1 MRVSEADTERGGLLE
16 PEQRFT
22 ALWQAHHAAVLRYA
36 VRRTDTSAAQD
47 VVSEAFLV
55 AWRRLAEVPDDPAQ
69 SLPWLYG
76 VARRALA
83 NSDRSR
89 RRAQRLSAQLSR
101 AGTEETLVADPADGV
116 TEQARVQQALGS
128 LAEHDQEILRLIGW
142 EGLDL
147 AGAALAMGSSRATT
161 AVRLHR
167 ARSRMARAL
176 GALDAENGE
185 AGTPARTTPDGQ
197 LCVADRNLR

>member
-1 MRVSEADTERGGLLE
+1 ME

-36 VRRTDTSAAQD
+36 VRRTDTAAAQD
-47 VVSEAFLV
+47 VVSETFLV

-69 SLPWLYG
+69 ALPWLYG

-83 NSDRSR
+83 NSDRAR

-101 AGTEETLVADPADGV
+101 TGTEDTLVADPADEV
-116 TEQARVQQALGS
+116 TGQARVRQALGS
-128 LAEHDQEILRLIGW
+128 LADHDQEILRLIGW

-176 GALDAENGE
+176 GALDADNGE
-185 AGTPARTTPDGQ
+185 AGTPARTTADGQ